1 MSFLKSY
8 NYLILNMEQHQYN
21 RMSNKGGVDRSKQGG
36 GGASGISVLFCVLS
50 GLYYFNIENFSQV
63 GQANYC

>member
-1 MSFLKSY
+1 
-8 NYLILNMEQHQYN
+8 MEQHQYN
-21 RMSNKGGVDRSKQGG
+21 RMSNEGGVDRSKQGG